1 MLAEIAP
8 AAPGLAEAALGAA
21 ALATLLACAFL
32 IGVRFAYYYSLGA
45 VLRGAAR
52 LVGGIPV
59 IGSLL
64 SSPFDAID
72 HAVLEAVGR
81 GILATE
87 WLLAKEW
94 YAVRLVWKF
103 MVDSMAYLAQSTE
116 IAIGHLVHATV
127 PTIVQNVVSP
137 VRTNLGRVERSL
149 VATERTLSHNL
160 TATARALEAEI
171 ATDFGRAWRGIDA
184 VPGKIKAGVVAGL
197 VGIDVTVAELRAYAH
212 RVLGVRLSR
221 LEKLLGAG
229 VITGVVVGVLTKVF
243 PYWQCSNVK
252 KVGRA
257 ICRFPSGLLEALLAD
272 ALEVA
277 VLADI
282 CRAIGIMSGTLGA
295 FLKDDA
301 VLAILGEFEGA
312 LKCTGVSRP
321 EAYSRAGYTAVPSGT
336 TPATPPG

>member
-1 MLAEIAP
+1 MLAEVAP

-52 LVGGIPV
+52 LVGGIPL

-64 SSPFDAID
+64 SSPFDAVD

-103 MVDSMAYLAQSTE
+103 MVDSMVYLAQSTE
-116 IAIGHLVHATV
+116 VAISHLVHATV

-137 VRTNLGRVERSL
+137 VRTNLGKVERAL
-149 VATERTLSHNL
+149 VATERALSHDL

-171 ATDFGRAWRGIDA
+171 AADFGRAWRGIDA
-184 VPGKIKAGVVAGL
+184 VPGKIKAGVIAGL

-229 VITGVVVGVLTKVF
+229 VITGVVAGVLTKLF
-243 PYWQCSNVK
+243 PFWQCSNVK

-257 ICRFPSGLLEALLAD
+257 LCRFPSGLLDMLLLD
-272 ALEVA
+272 ALEA
-277 VLADI
+277 GVLLDI
-282 CRAIGIMSGTLGA
+282 CRASKLFAATARAFEPELVALVSVTNGALQCSSGDRPPDFALTDNGAQTLG
-295 FLKDDA
+295 
-301 VLAILGEFEGA
+301 
-312 LKCTGVSRP
+312 
-321 EAYSRAGYTAVPSGT
+321 
-336 TPATPPG
+336 